1 MTVSKRGRKSD
12 LHGFHWAVIWNITD
26 VCGQLDLE
34 GSMDKDGDKEGR
46 EGYIGERERRN
57 LQAFGM
63 NPKGGLRAVG

>member
-1 MTVSKRGRKSD
+1 M
-12 LHGFHWAVIWNITD
+12 IWNITD